1 MGNGVTSI
9 HLTFRCALR
18 LSPKVREIEGLL
30 FQRDKKARDDGRRP
44 GAMARQDRHI
54 EIVAAQSNALPEAAA
69 GSSFGICC
77 RFNLFSL
84 FMDSICAKADV
95 AVFRLRRAR
104 FRLTRRRT
112 RGRNAR

>member
-44 GAMARQDRHI
+44 GAMARQDRDRRGAVQRIACSGCWQQLWNLLSIQPFFAFHGFDLC
-54 EIVAAQSNALPEAAA
+54 QS
-69 GSSFGICC
+69 
-77 RFNLFSL
+77 
-84 FMDSICAKADV
+84 
-95 AVFRLRRAR
+95 
-104 FRLTRRRT
+104 RRRRFSIT
-112 RGRNAR
+112 TSAIPPNTATDART

>member
-1 MGNGVTSI
+1 CGSVPK
-9 HLTFRCALR
+9 FAR
-18 LSPKVREIEGLL
+18 L
-30 FQRDKKARDDGRRP
+30 KAYFSSVIRKLVMTVAGQEQWP
-44 GAMARQDRHI
+44 VKI
-54 EIVAAQSNALPEAAA
+54 EIVAAQSNALPAAAA

-112 RGRNAR
+112 RGRNAS